1 MSIRLQTI
9 EIKLSLK
16 GFSEKKKLSLKLT
29 DTLSSSCLC
38 DLHRITLK

>member
-16 GFSEKKKLSLKLT
+16 GFSEKKKTILKV
-29 DTLSSSCLC
+29 D
-38 DLHRITLK
+38 RYVIIFMFM